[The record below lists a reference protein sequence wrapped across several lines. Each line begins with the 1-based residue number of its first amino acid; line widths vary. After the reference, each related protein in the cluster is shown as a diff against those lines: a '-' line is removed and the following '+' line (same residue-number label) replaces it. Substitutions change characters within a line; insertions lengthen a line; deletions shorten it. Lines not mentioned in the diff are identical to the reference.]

1 MISEI
6 CKTQTDHDRRI
17 QVVEKTCKKIDN
29 CERILS
35 LWESDRA
42 KSLSV
47 NINATNQMMTPIT
60 HMPQARLNLVAHPK
74 STQSYEQSHTGSI
87 PLNSKKRGLTEI
99 ETEDNDQQNNNASTL
114 HTRHKKSDSPY
125 LEEFENNK
133 KSSLFTYARNLRS
146 ENSMQAPQAGSLQMN
161 QQHKDQHYDYQQQQL
176 QFQKFLKNQQQ
187 HQHLQQ
193 NQDISGKD
201 TNEFEYV
208 DDDDEE
214 SDDNSVASPNSNKKN
229 NKNDAEY
236 VPKIKKNYGSTVGN
250 SVMNRR
256 SSGAGSANNGP
267 VNTIN
272 NNTQSKQDQ
281 KNGRK
286 LEKKKN
292 ND

>member
-1 MISEI
+1 
-6 CKTQTDHDRRI
+6 
-17 QVVEKTCKKIDN
+17 
-29 CERILS
+29 
-35 LWESDRA
+35 
-42 KSLSV
+42 
-47 NINATNQMMTPIT
+47 
-60 HMPQARLNLVAHPK
+60 MPQARLNLVAHPK

-114 HTRHKKSDSPY
+114 HIRHKKSDSPY
-125 LEEFENNK
+125 HEEFENNK

-146 ENSMQAPQAGSLQMN
+146 ENSMQVPQAGSLQMN

-176 QFQKFLKNQQQ
+176 QFQKFLKNQK
-187 HQHLQQ
+187 HLQQ
-193 NQDISGKD
+193 HQDISGKD

-208 DDDDEE
+208 DDDDDE
-214 SDDNSVASPNSNKKN
+214 SDDDSGASPNNNNKN

-236 VPKIKKNYGSTVGN
+236 VPKSKKNDGSTVGN
-250 SVMNRR
+250 SVMHRR
-256 SSGAGSANNGP
+256 SSGAGSANNGL

-272 NNTQSKQDQ
+272 SKSKQDQ

-286 LEKKKN
+286 SGKNKN